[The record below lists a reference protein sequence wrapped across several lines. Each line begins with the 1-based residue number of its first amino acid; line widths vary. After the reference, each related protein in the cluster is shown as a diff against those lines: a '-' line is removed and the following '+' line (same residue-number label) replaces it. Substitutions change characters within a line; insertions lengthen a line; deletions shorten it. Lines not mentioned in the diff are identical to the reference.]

1 MLNGCIDD
9 YLVATSEL
17 NNAGN
22 LEDLVKSLKLTLISS
37 ELELEN
43 AKSELMSK
51 EQQMSTFLFG

>member
-1 MLNGCIDD
+1 MAIDD